1 MDFSKFIRDD
11 INFKILSN
19 FDMPFSEKEDNFEKF
34 KEEIKNYDIGFWSK
48 NIMLNENDTFENIE
62 IYTKKGELLNWKNIV
77 LNYLD
82 ALNGIMRE
90 QIGVCIEKD
99 IPRILD
105 NKLVYLIIQRKSKA
119 DFDENFF
126 ISFDKRV
133 YFPMISKEYNLFLA
147 LIKLVELKKRAG
159 QEIEIYDKILEK

>member
-1 MDFSKFIRDD
+1 MDFSKYIRDD

-19 FDMPFSEKEDNFEKF
+19 FDMPFSEKEEDFLKFQEKL
-34 KEEIKNYDIGFWSK
+34 KNYDLGIWSK
-48 NIMLNENDTFENIE
+48 NIMLREDNNFDYIK
-62 IYTKKGELLNWKNIV
+62 IYNNKGEIIDWKNIV

-90 QIGVCIEKD
+90 QIGVCIEKN

-105 NKLVYLIIQRKSKA
+105 NKLVYLIIQRKNRA

-126 ISFDKRV
+126 IAFDKKV
-133 YFPMISKEYNLFLA
+133 YFPMISREYNLFLA
-147 LIKLVELKKRAG
+147 LIKLAELKKRAE
-159 QEIEIYDKILEK
+159 QEIKIYDKIL

>member
-1 MDFSKFIRDD
+1 MDFSKYIRDD

-19 FDMPFSEKEDNFEKF
+19 FDMPFSEKEVDFSKF
-34 KEEIKNYDIGFWSK
+34 KDKLKNYDLGIWSK
-48 NIMLNENDTFENIE
+48 DIMLRDGDNFSKIE
-62 IYTKKGELLNWKNIV
+62 IYNNKGEKINWKNIV

-82 ALNGIMRE
+82 ALNSIMRE
-90 QIGVCIEKD
+90 QIGVCIEKN

-105 NKLVYLIIQRKSKA
+105 NKLVYLIIQRKNRA

-126 ISFDKRV
+126 IAFDKKV

-159 QEIEIYDKILEK
+159 QEIKIYDKIL

>member
-1 MDFSKFIRDD
+1 MDFLKYIRDD

-19 FDMPFSEKEDNFEKF
+19 FDMPFSEKEEDFFKF
-34 KEEIKNYDIGFWSK
+34 KDKLKNYDLGVWSN
-48 NIMLNENDTFENIE
+48 NIMLTNENTFNDIE
-62 IYTKKGELLNWKNIV
+62 IYTKKGEILNWKNIV

-82 ALNGIMRE
+82 ALNSIMRE

-105 NKLVYLIIQRKSKA
+105 NELVYLIIQRKSKA

-126 ISFDKRV
+126 IAFDKKV

-147 LIKLVELKKRAG
+147 LVKLVELKKRAR
-159 QEIEIYDKILEK
+159 QEIKIYDKIS

>member
-1 MDFSKFIRDD
+1 MDFKKYIRDD
-11 INFKILSN
+11 IDFNILSN
-19 FDMPFSEKEDNFEKF
+19 FDLSYADVEKDKERFTEKL
-34 KEEIKNYDIGFWSK
+34 KNYDLGIWSK

-62 IYTKKGELLNWKNIV
+62 VYTKKGELLNWKNIV

-105 NKLVYLIIQRKSKA
+105 NKLVYLIIQRKNKV

-126 ISFDKRV
+126 IAFDKKV

-147 LIKLVELKKRAG
+147 LIKLAELKKRAG
-159 QEIEIYDKILEK
+159 QEIKIYDKIS

>member
-1 MDFSKFIRDD
+1 MDFEKYIRDD
-11 INFKILSN
+11 IDFNILSN
-19 FDMPFSEKEDNFEKF
+19 FDMPYADIEKNKIIF
-34 KEEIKNYDIGFWSK
+34 KEKLKNYDLGIWSK

-62 IYTKKGELLNWKNIV
+62 VYTKRGEMLDWKNIV

-90 QIGVCIEKD
+90 QIGVCIEKN

-105 NKLVYLIIQRKSKA
+105 NELVYLIIQRKNRA

-126 ISFDKRV
+126 IAFDKRV

-147 LIKLVELKKRAG
+147 LIKLAELKKRAG
-159 QEIEIYDKILEK
+159 QEIKIYDKILEK

>member
-1 MDFSKFIRDD
+1 MDFSKYIRDD

-19 FDMPFSEKEDNFEKF
+19 FDMPFSEKEEDFFKF
-34 KEEIKNYDIGFWSK
+34 KDKLKNYDLGVWSN
-48 NIMLNENDTFENIE
+48 NIMLTNENTFNDIE
-62 IYTKKGELLNWKNIV
+62 IYTKKGEILNWKNIV

-82 ALNGIMRE
+82 ALNSIMRE

-105 NKLVYLIIQRKSKA
+105 NELVYLIIQRKSKT

-126 ISFDKRV
+126 IAFDKKV

-147 LIKLVELKKRAG
+147 LVKLVELKKRAR
-159 QEIEIYDKILEK
+159 QEIKIYDKIS